1 MPKGVDIYY
10 AFVNKALLLSS
21 YALTINMVS
30 RVLAG
35 IYAVFGFFLLAIVL
49 TSNAKAIDVDLVPVN
64 FTFNPE
70 YPINGEAIEISF
82 EVINNGN
89 EAANEVKIVVWNSTS
104 ECDSDDECVPVFQST
119 ESVIDQTKKA
129 TIEFTCKPDGIDGCG
144 GVGDHVLTI
153 FVDYEDEIIETDEDN
168 NKIVYEYTVFDQELA
183 DLRTAEGELNPIIF
197 TPEVPAVGDTVD
209 ILVFFENG
217 GRDSCTE
224 FKIKFEQTIDG
235 ETGTIEDPRVYT
247 IIDPGAPAQFNIT
260 WQPDVVGTYQITITL
275 DSADD
280 IEEFEEGD
288 NVFSGEVRVRAHTP
302 ELTINEFRNITVDP
316 LDYWLDDIYSNH
328 EVNLTTYI
336 LNEDYVTSASSVRVG
351 YYDIPENGT
360 ETLIGY
366 AIIDNLDNATRNGEE
381 VFAGTESATVTWTPE
396 TGTNQLGNHTILVR
410 IDPLNEI
417 EEWIEDDNNFS
428 FTLVVLESKPD
439 INIFDLQVIGNPVR
453 GIPSDIQITIFNEG
467 SAYVSKYPVSLRID
481 GELIDSWEV
490 TVLSLIHI

>member
-1 MPKGVDIYY
+1 MDIYY

-235 ETGTIEDPRVYT
+235 ETGT
-247 IIDPGAPAQFNIT
+247 
-260 WQPDVVGTYQITITL
+260 
-275 DSADD
+275 
-280 IEEFEEGD
+280 
-288 NVFSGEVRVRAHTP
+288 
-302 ELTINEFRNITVDP
+302 
-316 LDYWLDDIYSNH
+316 
-328 EVNLTTYI
+328 
-336 LNEDYVTSASSVRVG
+336 
-351 YYDIPENGT
+351 
-360 ETLIGY
+360 
-366 AIIDNLDNATRNGEE
+366 
-381 VFAGTESATVTWTPE
+381 
-396 TGTNQLGNHTILVR
+396 
-410 IDPLNEI
+410 
-417 EEWIEDDNNFS
+417 
-428 FTLVVLESKPD
+428 
-439 INIFDLQVIGNPVR
+439 
-453 GIPSDIQITIFNEG
+453 
-467 SAYVSKYPVSLRID
+467 
-481 GELIDSWEV
+481 
-490 TVLSLIHI
+490 